1 MAFCSSQ
8 DPCTAATQGTTSE
21 SLGHVSRVKVQRR
34 EGVEEEVRFRLLSP
48 PPRIT
53 IVTAVKASG
62 PTAAE
67 GSSDLQQTPESELQG
82 IGMMMA
88 RMDSLIM
95 RSTIII
101 ILAHLVEPSAFA
113 AYVSVVG

>member
-1 MAFCSSQ
+1 
-8 DPCTAATQGTTSE
+8 
-21 SLGHVSRVKVQRR
+21 
-34 EGVEEEVRFRLLSP
+34 
-48 PPRIT
+48 
-53 IVTAVKASG
+53 
-62 PTAAE
+62 
-67 GSSDLQQTPESELQG
+67 
-82 IGMMMA
+82 MMMA